1 MRLKTCSAATVA
13 EAMARVRAEL
23 GPDAVIVATEKPARG
38 PARVVAAIEPDP
50 PLSGPAVEA
59 EPASPPP
66 AIPAS
71 SGFEAA
77 LLRHGVPDALRR
89 RLAAAASGAS
99 ETALALA
106 LNACFRFADLTRRR
120 SAAPIVLLGPH
131 GAGKTSTAA
140 KLAARAR
147 LDGHAVRLVSCD
159 TWRAAGSEQ
168 LGVYAAALSAPLDV
182 VSDAPALAAA

>member
-1 MRLKTCSAATVA
+1 MRLKTFIAATVA

-50 PLSGPAVEA
+50 PMPGPAPDA
-59 EPASPPP
+59 ESETPPP
-66 AIPAS
+66 AIAGDPSA
-71 SGFEAA
+71 GFEAA
-77 LLRHGVPDALRR
+77 LARHGVPSALRR
-89 RLAAAASGAS
+89 RLAAVANGSGDAALAPALAAS
-99 ETALALA
+99 
-106 LNACFRFADLTRRR
+106 FRFADLTRRR

-147 LDGHAVRLVSCD
+147 LDGHAVRLV
-159 TWRAAGSEQ
+159 
-168 LGVYAAALSAPLDV
+168 
-182 VSDAPALAAA
+182 